1 MSGSNSKAAAVGS
14 AAGPGGLVTGKEE
27 KKKAGGGVLNRLK
40 ARRQAPHHAADDG
53 IGAAVTEQELLALD
67 TIRPEHV
74 LRLSRV
80 TENYLCKPEDNV
92 YSIDFTRFKI
102 RDLETGTV
110 LFEIAKPCV
119 SDQEEEEEEV
129 AAAAAAAGGDV
140 DVSAGRFVRYQ
151 FTPAFLRLRT
161 VGATVEFTVGDKPVS
176 NFRMIERHYFRER
189 LLKNFDFDFGFC
201 IPSSRNTCEHI
212 YEFPQLSEDVIR
224 LMIENPYETRSDS
237 FYFVDNKLIM
247 HNKAD
252 YAYNGGQ

>member
-1 MSGSNSKAAAVGS
+1 MNWSNSKAAAAGS
-14 AAGPGGLVTGKEE
+14 AAGPGGLVGGKEE
-27 KKKAGGGVLNRLK
+27 KKKAGGGVLTRLK
-40 ARRQAPHHAADDG
+40 ARRQAPHHAGDDG

-74 LRLSRV
+74 LRLGRV
-80 TENYLCKPEDNV
+80 TENYLCKPEDNI
-92 YSIDFTRFKI
+92 YNIDFTRFKI

-110 LFEIAKPCV
+110 LFEIAKPCI
-119 SDQEEEEEEV
+119 SDQEEEEEEEE
-129 AAAAAAAGGDV
+129 GGVV
-140 DVSAGRFVRYQ
+140 DISAGRFVRYQ

-237 FYFVDNKLIM
+237 FYFVDNRLIM